1 MATYSITP
9 NSTAVNEGGSVT
21 WTIITTGV
29 VNGTQLFWENVGT
42 TTAADFTSGF
52 NDGYILIYNNFAIL
66 PITLVEDFTSEGVIE
81 TIIIRLY
88 TDNPALGGIFLA
100 SAATVIA
107 VDTSTEKTYNIV
119 PSSTIIG
126 EGSSVTWT
134 ITTTNVPAGTALFW
148 INTGNTA
155 AADFLQATKSGV
167 VYVDSLGIATLTLT
181 LVADLTVDGTENIT
195 ILLKTG
201 SIVGDTVATSVP
213 VIVNDTSTNIPG
225 SAIGSSIE
233 PETIVVNDKLILS
246 SNKTKNNNY
255 VIERLIV
262 GSEKKRFDSSK
273 PEGTN
278 EKIFFTTTR
287 IKNHTVPVFR
297 LNVRSEK
304 IYDVDNLANP
314 RFSPNLINI
323 SSKYYVN
330 SIKDYN
336 STALKNFID
345 ANNGVSLL
353 KIDSTIDGSYDVR
366 DYYDNNRRW
375 TVPLS
380 TTSVPWGPIK
390 VQVESPTFRYLDL
403 TGGNFEIKKISNVNT
418 PIYQQPTALQARSLP
433 GGVSPAVEIKQTN
446 TRFYLWKPRTN
457 SLSNVL
463 LNKSLFVATNSDAG
477 IRGGSDI
484 TTNKGALSS
493 TAVVH
498 LDRVNNNNFLQAATA
513 TTTSWNTAQYPA
525 IAAPNKFSI
534 IKYSSFVEDT
544 SSSSPAVGFLS
555 DWQTLIVTSES
566 EGTDIEG
573 TCWTQNI
580 MAVPATDTTAAEPT
594 RYILN
599 GVGTKFLRDLKVGD
613 KIINKD
619 FVGYGFDQRFL
630 KTGAADNGAAG
641 TGIAQVRTI
650 TKVVSNTYAE
660 VSTAWA
666 PADSSTT
673 STPLPP
679 YKIFKNLTKQSRGI
693 TKYYVEGALVAT
705 SNNTWQSWLIDK
717 IGAMNSTVKDTT
729 TAHAAPGFLAQAGV
743 LDKSLTEL
751 EVYELHTRLKHL
763 KDSTVDQSIY
773 LIDPHFSEEKYMET
787 VNLGSDNPAN
797 AMEPNSTACLLMDG
811 PLYVVAGN
819 SNSGFLGGQSWRK
832 LIPAGYMPHGKETY
846 SYGDELV
853 LWNGSY
859 WSYFNVASSRIFAVS
874 YDDVQWPWQ
883 ASWTNDFAGG
893 KVISTYVKTGNYT
906 TPFVNNIDLQSK
918 QLLNVA
924 RETVKSEKIKTN
936 VGPGTIEN
944 QSHLIYV
951 NSIDSLEMRQL
962 INVRSE
968 KIVSFEVGFTENW
981 VY

>member
-1 MATYSITP
+1 MATYSISP
-9 NSTAVNEGGSVT
+9 NSSAVNEGGSVT

-29 VNGTQLFWENVGT
+29 ANGTTLYWENVGT
-42 TTAADFTSGF
+42 TTGADFTSGS
-52 NDGYILIYNNFAIL
+52 NSGTILINNNFAIL
-66 PITLVEDFTSEGVIE
+66 PITIAQDFTSEGGVE

-88 TDNPALGGIFLA
+88 TDSLGAGGTLVATA
-100 SAATVIA
+100 STVNVA
-107 VDTSTEKTYNIV
+107 DTSTEKTYNVV
-119 PSSTIIG
+119 PSSTAVG

-134 ITTTNVPAGTALFW
+134 ITTTNVAAGTALFW

-155 AADFLQATKSGV
+155 AGDFLQATKSGV

-181 LVADLTVDGTENIT
+181 LVGDLTLEGTENII
-195 ILLKTG
+195 ILVKTV

-213 VIVNDTSTNIPG
+213 VIVNDTSTSIPG
-225 SAIGSSIE
+225 YATGSSIQ

-255 VIERLIV
+255 VIERLII
-262 GSEKKRFDSSK
+262 GSDRKRFDGTK
-273 PEGTN
+273 QEGTN
-278 EKIFFTTTR
+278 EDIFFTTTR
-287 IKNHTVPVFR
+287 IKDHTVPVFR
-297 LNVRSEK
+297 LNVKSEK
-304 IYDVDNLANP
+304 IYDVDNLDNP

-336 STALKNFID
+336 STTLKNFID

-390 VQVESPTFRYLDL
+390 VQVDSPTFRYLDL
-403 TGGNFEIKKISNVNT
+403 TGGNFEIKKISNIDT
-418 PIYQQPTALQARSLP
+418 QIYQQPTALQARSLP

-446 TRFYLWKPRTN
+446 TRFYLWKPRTQ

-484 TTNKGALSS
+484 TTNKGVLSS

-498 LDRVNNNNFLQAATA
+498 LDRVNNNNFLETATA
-513 TTTSWNTAQYPA
+513 TTTSWNTAQYPT
-525 IAAPNKFSI
+525 IGAPSKLNTIS
-534 IKYSSFVEDT
+534 YSSTILDT
-544 SSSSPAVGFLS
+544 SSPPVVGFLS

-580 MAVPATDTTAAEPT
+580 AAVSATVTTAAEPAK
-594 RYILN
+594 YILN

-630 KTGAADNGAAG
+630 KTGAVDNGAAG
-641 TGIAQVRTI
+641 TGITQVRTI
-650 TKVVSNTYAE
+650 TKIVNNTYAE

-666 PADSSTT
+666 PADSSTIT
-673 STPLPP
+673 APLPP

-693 TKYYVEGALVAT
+693 TKYYVEGVLVAT

-717 IGAMNSTVKDTT
+717 IGAMNSTAKDTT

-743 LDKSLTEL
+743 LDKSLNEL
-751 EVYELHTRLKHL
+751 EAYELHIRLKHL

-797 AMEPNSTACLLMDG
+797 ATEPDSTACLLMDG
-811 PLYVVAGN
+811 PLYVIAGN

-832 LIPAGYMPHGKETY
+832 LVPAGYMPHGKETY
-846 SYGDELV
+846 AYGDEQV

-859 WSYFNVASSRIFAVS
+859 WSYFNVINSRIFAVS
-874 YDDVQWPWQ
+874 YDDVTWPWQ

-893 KVISTYVKTGNYT
+893 KVISTYVKTNNYT
-906 TPFVNNIDLQSK
+906 TPFTNDIDLQSR
-918 QLLNVA
+918 QILSVA
-924 RETVKSEKIKTN
+924 REPVKSEKIKTN
-936 VGPGTIEN
+936 VGSGIVEN
-944 QSHLIYV
+944 QSEFIYV
-951 NSIDSLEMRQL
+951 NSTNSLEMRQL

-968 KIVSFEVGFTENW
+968 KLVSFETSLTENW